1 MVGEYSKSWSA
12 QKWYWSCK
20 LGSGGTDQQINSLHS
35 CNPNFYMASQ
45 GVSRIFKNKCW
56 KKGNVV
62 MIISK
67 LSFHLLRI
75 KPFYVLSVLFLEKSF
90 QRAVWK
96 LPSPNLGTAHKNYK
110 NIPIF
115 FRKRITSF
123 RLWKHIWCYNYS

>member
-1 MVGEYSKSWSA
+1 
-12 QKWYWSCK
+12 
-20 LGSGGTDQQINSLHS
+20 
-35 CNPNFYMASQ
+35 
-45 GVSRIFKNKCW
+45 
-56 KKGNVV
+56 

-96 LPSPNLGTAHKNYK
+96 LPSPNLETAHKNYK

-115 FRKRITSF
+115 FQKKDY
-123 RLWKHIWCYNYS
+123 KHPLMKTYLML